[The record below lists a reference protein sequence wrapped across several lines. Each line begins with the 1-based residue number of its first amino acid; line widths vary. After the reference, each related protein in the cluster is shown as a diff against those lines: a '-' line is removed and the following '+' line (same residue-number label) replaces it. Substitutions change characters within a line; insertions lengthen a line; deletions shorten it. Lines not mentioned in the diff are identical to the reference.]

1 MMMGSSGN
9 DLSSQGKEEKVPLSR
24 ASTIKGTA
32 GFARKEKRGEEKKKK
47 KKFRRFYMAAAAA
60 ELAKS

>member
-24 ASTIKGTA
+24 VYNKRDCRIRQEGKKG
-32 GFARKEKRGEEKKKK
+32 GRKEEEEEKVPT
-47 KKFRRFYMAAAAA
+47 FLYGRRRC
-60 ELAKS
+60 